1 MELVEI
7 NLNQSSRRPSTEPLY
22 LITAVIVE
30 ASFQGLA
37 SRGSCDLGMLQVD
50 LEVIKTLK
58 KQAGVPLRPSHGFH
72 KIILL
77 VTHS

>member
-1 MELVEI
+1 MPKNAERLA
-7 NLNQSSRRPSTEPLY
+7 LY

-37 SRGSCDLGMLQVD
+37 FRGSCGLGVLQVD
-50 LEVIKTLK
+50 LEVVKTLK
-58 KQAGVPLRPSHGFH
+58 KQAGVPPGPSHGFH
-72 KIILL
+72 KVILL